1 MRLKEDGSLDLDW
14 REARKPWRMKTPV
27 ERKAE
32 LMEDLLEVI
41 RRNNLELTPEEVQ
54 EMLDAF

>member
-1 MRLKEDGSLDLDW
+1 VDEDAGGTQSRAD
-14 REARKPWRMKTPV
+14 
-27 ERKAE
+27 
-32 LMEDLLEVI
+32 EDLLEVI